1 MSQSWLSPLFL
12 GTAISLSLLSASCRS
27 TPEAEAAVPAVPVRL
42 ETLQSDTVK
51 DSSKFVGNLEAVQIV
66 EVRPEIQGRIE
77 QILVEPGQ
85 EVGAGQSVMVLKPDQ
100 TVPNYEG
107 SLAGVDVAIG
117 SRENAVKGLDIAK
130 AQLETARAQLELDT
144 VNVARAQQLVEAG
157 ALGQIRLDEA
167 LTQQEAS
174 QNAVITAEEQV
185 SAAQVQIQ
193 QADAA
198 VRQAQSQA
206 DASLVSVAFKEV
218 VTPIAGIVDDLPV
231 KLGDYVSTGQP
242 VAKVTQLDAL
252 TLNLQVPS
260 NRSAELRTGLAV
272 ELLDPI
278 SKEQLAAGSL
288 TFVSPTVEA
297 EGQTSL
303 AKAQFRNPDGN
314 LRDGQAV
321 EARIV
326 WDTQPGILV
335 PTTAITRVGG
345 QNFVFVVDEEAN
357 ANDQAVV
364 RLSPVELGDIQ
375 DGNYQVMSGLEQG
388 DRIATSNIL
397 KLSDG
402 VPIEPASESE
412 S

>member
-1 MSQSWLSPLFL
+1 
-12 GTAISLSLLSASCRS
+12 
-27 TPEAEAAVPAVPVRL
+27 
-42 ETLQSDTVK
+42 
-51 DSSKFVGNLEAVQIV
+51 FVGNLEAVQIV

-218 VTPIAGIVDDLPV
+218 VTPIAGIVDNLPV

-297 EGQTSL
+297 EGQTIL

>member
-1 MSQSWLSPLFL
+1 M
-12 GTAISLSLLSASCRS
+12 
-27 TPEAEAAVPAVPVRL
+27 PAVPVKL

-185 SAAQVQIQ
+185 SAAHVQIQ
-193 QADAA
+193 HADAA
-198 VRQAQSQA
+198 AEVDVA
-206 DASLVSVAFKEV
+206 VAFHI
-218 VTPIAGIVDDLPV
+218 P
-231 KLGDYVSTGQP
+231 
-242 VAKVTQLDAL
+242 
-252 TLNLQVPS
+252 
-260 NRSAELRTGLAV
+260 
-272 ELLDPI
+272 
-278 SKEQLAAGSL
+278 
-288 TFVSPTVEA
+288 
-297 EGQTSL
+297 
-303 AKAQFRNPDGN
+303 
-314 LRDGQAV
+314 
-321 EARIV
+321 
-326 WDTQPGILV
+326 
-335 PTTAITRVGG
+335 
-345 QNFVFVVDEEAN
+345 
-357 ANDQAVV
+357 
-364 RLSPVELGDIQ
+364 
-375 DGNYQVMSGLEQG
+375 
-388 DRIATSNIL
+388 
-397 KLSDG
+397 KLSILSILGIDRRGRGHTARHGCITAGDQLG
-402 VPIEPASESE
+402 VGHFSCCHRV
-412 S
+412 